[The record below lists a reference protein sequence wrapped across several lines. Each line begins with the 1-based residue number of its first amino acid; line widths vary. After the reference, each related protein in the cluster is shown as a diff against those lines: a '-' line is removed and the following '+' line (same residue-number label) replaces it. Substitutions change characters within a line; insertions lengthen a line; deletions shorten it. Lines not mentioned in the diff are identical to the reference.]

1 MGKTWRKERYE
12 SDEGSSRSFAK
23 SQKRHCIDQEII
35 EEVGYFDRELF
46 DQLGSEDEELNT
58 NK

>member
-12 SDEGSSRSFAK
+12 SDENSNRSFAK
-23 SQKRHCIDQEII
+23 SQKRHWVDQEII

-46 DQLGSEDEELNT
+46 DNPLSNLKTNT
-58 NK
+58 AIS

>member
-12 SDEGSSRSFAK
+12 SDENSNRSFAK
-23 SQKRHCIDQEII
+23 SQKRHWVDQEII
-35 EEVGYFDRELF
+35 EEFGYEASE
-46 DQLGSEDEELNT
+46 GEDEELNT

>member
-12 SDEGSSRSFAK
+12 SDENSNRSFAK
-23 SQKRHCIDQEII
+23 SQKRHWIDQEII

-46 DQLGSEDEELNT
+46 DQLGSEDEDLNT